1 MKPPLAAARGLS
13 LVELLI
19 AMAIGMALALGLTVI
34 LANTSRSFRV
44 QDDFSRLLDAGTS
57 AVRYLA
63 DDIRM
68 AGFYGTAGSIGS
80 VDYASG
86 GITAITNDCGAV
98 IAGPPARP
106 WALDMGMPI
115 DVRGGL
121 TQANVNATFPCIDGN
136 NFQTDSPVI
145 VLRGALG
152 YRVPDANDDGDLAGD
167 LLAEPNHVD
176 TIYVQSLPNQDPN
189 TVVFRGGD
197 FADLKGG
204 GLTRGF
210 PNGDDASI
218 FEYQARVYY
227 IRPCSRPAPPATSCD
242 APGTDGGRPI
252 PTLVRHELVGDEMRV
267 VPLAEGIERIS
278 LRYGIDTDADGIP
291 NSFVAAPHDWTQ
303 VVAVRVAVLA
313 RSIQPV
319 AGHDDSGKEY
329 DLGDPTLFTCTPGAD
344 CNFKRHVF
352 TQTVGIRNCG
362 VRRGATGAC

>member
-19 AMAIGMALALGLTVI
+19 AMAIGMVLALGLTMI

-44 QDDFSRLLDAGTS
+44 QDDFSRLLDAGTA

-63 DDIRM
+63 DDVRM
-68 AGFYGTAGSIGS
+68 AGFYGTAGSIAS
-80 VDYASG
+80 VDFASG
-86 GITAITNDCGAV
+86 GIAAITNDCGAV
-98 IAGPPARP
+98 IAGPPLRP
-106 WALDMGMPI
+106 WALDTGTPV

-121 TQANVNATFPCIDGN
+121 TQATVNATFPCIDGN
-136 NFQTDSPVI
+136 NFQPGSPVI

-152 YRVPDANDDGDLAGD
+152 YRVPDANGDGNLADD

-189 TVVFRGGD
+189 TVLFTGGN
-197 FADLKGG
+197 FATLKGS
-204 GLTRGF
+204 GLTRSF
-210 PNGDDASI
+210 PNGDDAGI
-218 FEYQARVYY
+218 FEYQAHVYY
-227 IRPCSRPAPPATSCD
+227 IRPCSRPAPPATSCN
-242 APGTDGGRPI
+242 APGADGGQPI
-252 PTLVRHELVGDEMRV
+252 PTLVRHELVGDEMRA

-278 LRYGIDTDADGIP
+278 LLYGIDIDADGIP
-291 NSFVAAPHDWTQ
+291 NRFVAAPGDWTQ

-319 AGHDDSGKEY
+319 AGHDDSGKVY
-329 DLGDPTLFTCTPGAD
+329 DLGEGAPFACTPGAN